1 MDLTQ
6 PIAPTRRDFVK
17 GVGGLLVA
25 ISLPV
30 YLDLRQAS
38 AAPVTPP
45 GSFGPATV
53 PADQL
58 GSWLA
63 VGRDGIVSVLTGKVE
78 LGTGTV
84 TATRQ
89 IVAEE
94 LDVAFDRTT
103 VVQGITGET

>member
-1 MDLTQ
+1 MAVHEPFT
-6 PIAPTRRDFVK
+6 PTRRDFVK
-17 GVGGLLVA
+17 GAGGLLVA

-38 AAPVTPP
+38 AASITPP
-45 GSFGPATV
+45 GAFGPATV
-53 PADQL
+53 PAGQL

-63 VGRDGIVSVLTGKVE
+63 IGRDGVVSVLTGKVE

-94 LDVAFDRTT
+94 LDVDVGRTA
-103 VVQGITGET
+103 VVQA